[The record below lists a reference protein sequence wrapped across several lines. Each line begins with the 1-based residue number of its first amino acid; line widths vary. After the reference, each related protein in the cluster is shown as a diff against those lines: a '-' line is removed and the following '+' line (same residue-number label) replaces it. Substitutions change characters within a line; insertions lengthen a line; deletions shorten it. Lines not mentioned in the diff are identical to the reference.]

1 MTVTGLDGLVRQ
13 IAVTEDH
20 VADEDKRAVHEAV
33 AAFLAV
39 DRRAL
44 GAASAAVFAYY
55 LDTVRLVREQ
65 GWDLEMPEISDPD
78 AVWDYVSFGRDFHVD
93 RDPRDGQVFVSVECE
108 CAWQPEQGLQIVVRG
123 GHTVSKVGP
132 FDGHLTN
139 ADAFGREGLDSVV
152 YVSPFAR

>member
-1 MTVTGLDGLVRQ
+1 MTGLDGLVRQ
-13 IAVTEDH
+13 IVVTEDH

-44 GAASAAVFAYY
+44 GAASA
-55 LDTVRLVREQ
+55 E
-65 GWDLEMPEISDPD
+65 
-78 AVWDYVSFGRDFHVD
+78 H
-93 RDPRDGQVFVSVECE
+93 
-108 CAWQPEQGLQIVVRG
+108 GLQIVFRG
-123 GHTVSKVGP
+123 RHTVSKVGP